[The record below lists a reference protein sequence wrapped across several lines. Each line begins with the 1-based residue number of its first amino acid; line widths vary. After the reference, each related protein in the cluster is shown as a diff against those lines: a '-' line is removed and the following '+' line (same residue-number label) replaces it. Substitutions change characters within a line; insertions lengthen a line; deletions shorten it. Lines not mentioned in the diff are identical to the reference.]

1 MVLPPGS
8 SAPMSVTFEIW
19 RCSRALEENCSDEF
33 SPSLSLCAVTTT
45 VFKANVF
52 GSSLMVRDSM
62 FRLNLKSRVLSV

>member
-1 MVLPPGS
+1 
-8 SAPMSVTFEIW
+8 MSVTFEIW

-45 VFKANVF
+45 VFRANVF